1 MSFLKEDPM
10 TTEKTTG
17 EDMCRCPVG
26 TFFQDVENI
35 FGRKSKFIDHMTRSR
50 IEVLKAVRSL
60 VDERI
65 EDLDR
70 KKSKRVKKRATRVN
84 VE

>member
-1 MSFLKEDPM
+1 M
-10 TTEKTTG
+10 TAKNSR

-26 TFFQDVENI
+26 TFFSDVEKT
-35 FGRKSKFIDHMTRSR
+35 FGKKSSFINHMTQSR

-65 EDLDR
+65 NDLDR
-70 KKSKRVKKRATRVN
+70 KKSAPGKKRMTK
-84 VE
+84 VEVD